1 MISALS
7 LRCVEGE
14 KDELFELMD
23 YQGLLIVAD
32 ILSTTIGIR
41 KPSIAQPDGKLGTKF
56 VRNRQFGLQI
66 GQHWDSDRVRKDS

>member
-7 LRCVEGE
+7 LRYVEGE

-32 ILSTTIGIR
+32 ILSTTISIR
-41 KPSIAQPDGKLGTKF
+41 QPSVAQPDGKLATKF
-56 VRNRQFGLQI
+56 VRNRNFD
-66 GQHWDSDRVRKDS
+66 QHWDSDRVRKDS